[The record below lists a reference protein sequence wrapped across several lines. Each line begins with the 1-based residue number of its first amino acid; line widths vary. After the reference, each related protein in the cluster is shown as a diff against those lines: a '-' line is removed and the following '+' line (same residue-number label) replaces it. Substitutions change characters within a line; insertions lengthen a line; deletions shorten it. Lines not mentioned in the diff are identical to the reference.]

1 MSKKEELEAKLE
13 ELESDID
20 LLCRQQNDVLG
31 YGGDDLWIREQI
43 AELEDIAKEVRSELY
58 EQT

>member
-31 YGGDDLWIREQI
+31 YGGDALWIREKI
-43 AELEDIAKEVRSELY
+43 AELEDIAKEVRSELD

>member
-13 ELESDID
+13 ELNEEID
-20 LLCRQQNDVLG
+20 RLYRQQNDILG
-31 YGGDDLWIREQI
+31 YGGDDLWIREEI
-43 AELEDIAKEVRSELY
+43 AELEDIAKEVRSELD